1 MNKKYDAI
9 LVLKNQIN
17 EDDRYHSSKGPD
29 YSPKGPGGDAGI
41 PDPKMYANNNFGRVL
56 RDSLKDMTGGAVVKV
71 SDFGQYVVVDV
82 GFHDYI
88 AGKTST
94 KTFLIV
100 FEYKGD
106 GLIFTSSTKWRTI
119 SGANQAVSYI
129 KSACSSLQ
137 SEANRKL

>member
-1 MNKKYDAI
+1 MNKKYDTI
-9 LVLKNQIN
+9 LVLENHIN
-17 EDDRYHSSKGPD
+17 EDDRYHARK
-29 YSPKGPGGDAGI
+29 SPQGVDSGPGGVVGI
-41 PDPKMYANNNFGRVL
+41 RDPKMYANNNFGRAL
-56 RDSLKDMTGGAVVKV
+56 RDSLKDMTGAVVKV

-106 GLIFTSSTKWRTI
+106 GLVFASSTKWRTI
-119 SGANQAVSYI
+119 SGLSQAASYI